1 MRTLLLVASF
11 LTLIFLSSFAAA
23 YSEVYLEVRGTYAF
37 CQSFC
42 SGGDGRKDYRTS
54 CSKLEYEN
62 DSYGSL
68 ISIVSTN
75 CPWSDTCHPGEA
87 HEESG
92 QCTTDSDGD
101 GEPDSEDADD
111 DNDGDPD
118 ESDPHPNDPD
128 CSSDSFDQFKCP
140 GPDQDGNPDNNED
153 GGDEDEGENNPDPDN
168 DPDPDPDPDPGTD
181 PDEDPEPNNPDPNGG
196 GGSNNDDD
204 DEGSSDDDGNGGG
217 SNGGGGGGGGGNNNG
232 PSTPDAPPRIICPD
246 GSVSDDQQRCPP
258 SDPHHG
264 PGPHPDGDDQICEDG
279 YPPLAGTCD
288 RPAPNNFCP
297 DGTPRWPGTVCK
309 SDPDNDDPNPPENP
323 PPDDYNPRPIP
334 PDGDGPGDVNPDPTP
349 GTDPGTNPG
358 PSPNPGGPVDPDHS
372 PDPDSP
378 PNPGPG
384 DDDSS
389 GEDGD
394 DVGGDDGDETGGEG
408 EGADSLG
415 RSCEAEPPCEGNDP
429 VMCGIQ
435 LQTWKLRCQA
445 EGAEGGDCSEAS
457 EPQCMDGTIHCEMLK
472 QQHKLLCGEEVT
484 LEDFKQ
490 AFKGAGIT
498 DDEELIDN
506 YLKEKRT
513 VDNESKLKGIL
524 DSLRPPGMGGRT
536 LGDQCYPIPP
546 IVVFGSTIDIDIKYI
561 CKLLEVISMLM
572 YLAAYIAA
580 FHILFKSITE
590 E

>member
-11 LTLIFLSSFAAA
+11 LTLLILSSFAAA
-23 YSEVYLEVRGTYAF
+23 YWEKSLPAQKGTYEYCRA
-37 CQSFC
+37 SC
-42 SGGDGRKDYRTS
+42 SGGDAIKNSRFSCIKYDYDKNPSTGRLIGITSTLCTYKTS
-54 CSKLEYEN
+54 CDDGDEF
-62 DSYGSL
+62 
-68 ISIVSTN
+68 
-75 CPWSDTCHPGEA
+75 
-87 HEESG
+87 
-92 QCTTDSDGD
+92 TTEGRCDKDSDGD

-140 GPDQDGNPDNNED
+140 GPDKDGNPDNDGEGD
-153 GGDEDEGENNPDPDN
+153 GGEDENNPDPDN
-168 DPDPDPDPDPGTD
+168 DPDPDPGTD
-181 PDEDPEPNNPDPNGG
+181 PDKDPEPNNPDPNDGG
-196 GGSNNDDD
+196 GGSNNGDD
-204 DEGSSDDDGNGGG
+204 DEGSSDDDSNGGG
-217 SNGGGGGGGGGNNNG
+217 SNGGGGGGNNNG
-232 PSTPDAPPRIICPD
+232 PSTPGGPPRIICPD
-246 GSVSDDQQRCPP
+246 GSTSDDQQRCPP

-264 PGPHPDGDDQICEDG
+264 PGPHPDGDNQICEDG

-288 RPAPNNFCP
+288 RPEPNNFCP
-297 DGTPRWPGTVCK
+297 DGTPNWPGTVCK
-309 SDPDNDDPNPPENP
+309 GDPDNNDPNPPENP

-334 PDGDGPGDVNPDPTP
+334 PDGDGPPDVNPDPSPTP
-349 GTDPGTNPG
+349 NPG
-358 PSPNPGGPVDPDHS
+358 PNPTPTPGGPGPVDPDHNPNPT
-372 PDPDSP
+372 PDPGSP
-378 PNPGPG
+378 PSPSPG

-394 DVGGDDGDETGGEG
+394 DSGGDDGDEIGGEG

-415 RSCEAEPPCEGNDP
+415 RSCETEPPCEGNDA

-445 EGAEGGDCSEAS
+445 EGAEGGDCSEAN
-457 EPQCMDGTIHCEMLK
+457 EPQCMEGTIHCEMLK

-484 LEDFKQ
+484 LEHFKK

-498 DDEELIDN
+498 DDEELTDN

-513 VDNESKLKGIL
+513 VDNESKLRGIL
-524 DSLRPPGMGGRT
+524 ESLRPPGMGGRT

-546 IVVFGSTIDIDIKYI
+546 IVIFGSSIDIDIKYI

-580 FHILFKSITE
+580 FHILFRTITE